1 VVDIPLDSTSKIV
14 YNCLLPL
21 LPLIILI
28 SIFVTISSIA
38 FVVLGLAHTSTSINN
53 FLVTPCQG
61 SFAVKSYF
69 CIYVGTTQPVILP
82 VTPQHGPS
90 TVFMCS
96 IGCDPYG
103 DSILLITLSIS
114 SPKVAKNDIN
124 AVFFY
129 LFSKPHIPI
138 FSFNHWLNL
147 LCKCGLL
154 CNAFSFIFTLMKKNT
169 LYWLCQIGGWFLFV
183 LLEFIGYGNIYGFNE
198 LLILNVAINFVAGI
212 TLTHLYRIFIIKTS
226 WINLPIKRLLP
237 IAILGIGF
245 VSFLLTMLNI
255 YLDRLTVP
263 LMSQLPIDT
272 ILIFN
277 YLFNWSKY
285 ILLWALVYHLF
296 QYWERSLEAEKAKYQ
311 LQAIIKENQ
320 YQNLKTQ
327 LNPHF
332 LFNSLNSI
340 RTLVDIEPELSK
352 EAINRLSSLLR
363 NSLQMSREKVVSMK
377 QELETVNDYLAIE
390 KIRFD
395 DRLTIKLEID
405 EAVLNAKV
413 PPMMLQ
419 TLVENAVKH
428 GISKSRDG
436 GLVQLKASQNDTQLL
451 VQIINTGRFE
461 PNEHELGFGVENT
474 RQRLA
479 ILFEDRASFS
489 IENLNDKEVITKII
503 LPL

>member
-1 VVDIPLDSTSKIV
+1 
-14 YNCLLPL
+14 
-21 LPLIILI
+21 
-28 SIFVTISSIA
+28 
-38 FVVLGLAHTSTSINN
+38 
-53 FLVTPCQG
+53 
-61 SFAVKSYF
+61 
-69 CIYVGTTQPVILP
+69 
-82 VTPQHGPS
+82 
-90 TVFMCS
+90 
-96 IGCDPYG
+96 
-103 DSILLITLSIS
+103 
-114 SPKVAKNDIN
+114 
-124 AVFFY
+124 
-129 LFSKPHIPI
+129 
-138 FSFNHWLNL
+138 
-147 LCKCGLL
+147 
-154 CNAFSFIFTLMKKNT
+154 MKKNT

-363 NSLQMSREKVVSMK
+363 NSLQMSREKVVSIK

-461 PNEHELGFGVENT
+461 PSEHELGFGVENT

>member
-1 VVDIPLDSTSKIV
+1 
-14 YNCLLPL
+14 
-21 LPLIILI
+21 
-28 SIFVTISSIA
+28 
-38 FVVLGLAHTSTSINN
+38 
-53 FLVTPCQG
+53 
-61 SFAVKSYF
+61 
-69 CIYVGTTQPVILP
+69 
-82 VTPQHGPS
+82 
-90 TVFMCS
+90 
-96 IGCDPYG
+96 
-103 DSILLITLSIS
+103 
-114 SPKVAKNDIN
+114 
-124 AVFFY
+124 
-129 LFSKPHIPI
+129 
-138 FSFNHWLNL
+138 
-147 LCKCGLL
+147 
-154 CNAFSFIFTLMKKNT
+154 MKKNT

-212 TLTHLYRIFIIKTS
+212 TLTHIYRIFIIKTS

-237 IAILGIGF
+237 IAVLGIGF

-272 ILIFN
+272 ILILN

-340 RTLVDIEPELSK
+340 RTLVDVEPELSK

-363 NSLQMSREKVVSMK
+363 NSLQMSREKVVSME

-395 DRLTIKLEID
+395 DRLAIKMDID
-405 EAVLNAKV
+405 QSVLNAKV

-428 GISKSRDG
+428 GIFKSRDG

-461 PNEHELGFGVENT
+461 PNEHELGFGLENT

-479 ILFEDRASFS
+479 ILFEDRASFT
-489 IENLNDKEVITKII
+489 IENLNDTEVVTKII